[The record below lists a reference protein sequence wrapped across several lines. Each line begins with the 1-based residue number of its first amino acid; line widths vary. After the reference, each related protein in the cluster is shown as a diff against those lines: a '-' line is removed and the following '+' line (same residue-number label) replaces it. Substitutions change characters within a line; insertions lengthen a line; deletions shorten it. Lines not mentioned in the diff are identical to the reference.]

1 MNTLTRWATG
11 RNIVILLLLFLL
23 MNLVIIPAFYPRFQT
38 LDTLTSYTPRQAYQ
52 LISSYGDQ
60 GRQAYLT
67 AELTLDLV
75 YPLILALLFSL
86 AALYTF
92 QRAFPEHAWTHR
104 LALLPFLVMLA
115 DYLENLCV
123 VIMLA
128 SFPSALPFVATLSN
142 VFTVAKFVLTP
153 LELLFVIGLIAWLI
167 HYLRHRQAI
176 SPVN

>member
-1 MNTLTRWATG
+1 MNTFTGWAAG
-11 RNIVILLLLFLL
+11 RNILILLLLFLL
-23 MNLVIIPAFYPRFQT
+23 MNLVVIPAFYPRFQT
-38 LDTLTSYTPRQAYQ
+38 LDTLASYTPQQAYQ
-52 LISSYGDQ
+52 LISSYGDR
-60 GRQAYLT
+60 GRESYLI

-75 YPLILALLFSL
+75 YPLILALLFSF

-92 QRAFPEHAWTHR
+92 QRAFPKHPWTHN

-153 LELLFVIGLIAWLI
+153 LELLFVVGLIAWFI
-167 HYLRHRQAI
+167 HYLRRRQAI